1 MACQKIKIGVNRTLQ
16 TRLAEACKEQ
26 KQLIADPGAPESY
39 RPGQASKFAK
49 LAKVG
54 YENHNQSKKITESS
68 NEA

>member
-26 KQLIADPGAPESY
+26 KQLIADPEDKEHTESY

-49 LAKVG
+49 LAKVQD
-54 YENHNQSKKITESS
+54 ENHNHAKK
-68 NEA
+68 